1 MTLTTFSDSLISVI
15 DDLEPGGSLEA
26 KVSQLAESEIRR
38 RLARYQLVDR
48 RMRTKYGMSL
58 KEFEEQGVVEK
69 LGFTFEVESDHQ
81 DWDLAVD
88 GIATMTERL
97 KTLQMVQ

>member
-1 MTLTTFSDSLISVI
+1 MTLTTFSDRLISVI

-48 RMRTKYGMSL
+48 RMRTKDASTNNFL
-58 KEFEEQGVVEK
+58 V
-69 LGFTFEVESDHQ
+69 
-81 DWDLAVD
+81 LARSGD
-88 GIATMTERL
+88 RP
-97 KTLQMVQ
+97 KQ